1 MYQWVA
7 VGLAYVGA
15 VVGAGFAS
23 GQEIY
28 QFFSRHGAMGMWGLV
43 LSGALFFLLGRGA
56 LLAGARGR
64 VTLPDLLAGWY
75 RPSATGW
82 LDRAASVMLAVG
94 MVVVAAA
101 GGSVLHQLVGVP
113 TPVGSLATLG
123 GVVLVAGRGSGAVL
137 SANAL
142 LVPALLVVT
151 AVVVAGSAKSL
162 AGVSTPGWW
171 LSAGLYVSYNL
182 FTGLVVL
189 LALGATL
196 PDGRGAT
203 RAAALGA
210 GLLTA
215 LGLGIH
221 SALLAAPAQRTLDLP
236 LLALAQRVSGFW
248 WLADA
253 IAMYAALFTT
263 GVAQAFALA
272 TRHGRGVIRWAV
284 LLWPL
289 SWLGFAG
296 WVRWGYP
303 VMGVLALW
311 YVWPLVRA
319 RPRRGA

>member
-1 MYQWVA
+1 MP

-28 QFFSRHGAMGMWGLV
+28 QFFSRHGAMGTWGMV
-43 LSGALFFLLGRGA
+43 LSGALFFLLGRWA

-64 VTLPDLLAGWY
+64 VTLPNLLAGHY
-75 RPSATGW
+75 RPPVAAW
-82 LDRAASVMLAVG
+82 LDRAASVLLAAG
-94 MVVVAAA
+94 LVVAAAA
-101 GGSVLHQLVGVP
+101 GGSVLQQLAGIP
-113 TPVGSLATLG
+113 APLASLATLI
-123 GVVLVAGRGSGAVL
+123 GVVLVAARGSSAVL
-137 SANAL
+137 SANAV
-142 LVPALLVVT
+142 LVPALLLVT
-151 AVVVAGSAKSL
+151 AVVAGRSPHTLVGVA
-162 AGVSTPGWW
+162 TPGWW

-196 PDGRGAT
+196 PAGRGAT

-215 LGLGIH
+215 LGLAIH
-221 SALLAAPAQRTLDLP
+221 SALLAAPAQRTVDLP
-236 LLALAQRVSGFW
+236 LLALAQQVPGPW
-248 WLADA
+248 WLASA
-253 IAMYAALFTT
+253 SAMYAALFTT

-303 VMGVLALW
+303 VMGVVALW
-311 YVWPLVRA
+311 YVWPLVCLRQTPA
-319 RPRRGA
+319 GPDR